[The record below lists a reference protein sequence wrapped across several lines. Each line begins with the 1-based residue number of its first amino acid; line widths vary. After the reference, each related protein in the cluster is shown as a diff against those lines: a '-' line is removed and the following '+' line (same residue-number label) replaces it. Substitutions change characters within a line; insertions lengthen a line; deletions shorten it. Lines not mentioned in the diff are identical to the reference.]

1 MSLVKCCLHKTCIKN
16 THSTWWYIF
25 HPFLERIDDFK
36 LKSISMILK
45 FANLP
50 IWFQGTKNM
59 LWHLGQLDITSAQGI
74 MWHCWQ
80 RFLWKGITTFH
91 PINLGDIENAKVL
104 LWHGFIIFFFIV
116 VCHFC
121 YWGSYH
127 KKTWMILSNFALFFW
142 CSIHKTEW
150 SPLIMMRLKTL
161 KQKLSLL
168 N

>member
-1 MSLVKCCLHKTCIKN
+1 MSLVKCCLHLNLYKKYPFHLMVHFPSIPEKNWWFQIEININDLEICQGIKN
-16 THSTWWYIF
+16 I
-25 HPFLERIDDFK
+25 
-36 LKSISMILK
+36 
-45 FANLP
+45 
-50 IWFQGTKNM
+50 
-59 LWHLGQLDITSAQGI
+59 LWHLVQLDITSAQGI

-91 PINLGDIENAKVL
+91 PINLGDIKKGKVL

-127 KKTWMILSNFALFFW
+127 KKTWMILCNFALFFF
-142 CSIHKTEW
+142 CSVHKTEW
-150 SPLIMMRLKTL
+150 SPLIMMRVKTL